1 MSQIPTS
8 FTEAGARR
16 IVAVVKDV
24 ESIDLRGGGAKR
36 RAKGNGTGPHSFVI
50 GRVTEVDSSDPLLV
64 SVKEQYWAD
73 GEEGAAGDFA
83 EVVGGRVWDTA
94 SDTLPQVRCVDGQPR
109 AVDALVTLGHKFG
122 PDNASQWFVVPE
134 KAGWFHAKITASSS
148 GSEDHTFVEIDA
160 DDAELTGGRTAT
172 DAKAMNARKGVP
184 VDTYTI
190 VFDLGPTEVDGDPVY
205 KFIVT
210 DGLTDSPKDLTSTA
224 TTASAT
230 TWNVEEDSEA
240 VTYDASRT
248 ALAAETVYFFDRQ
261 FIADASGF
269 TIDITAER
277 ASFITADSADSA
289 KLSHIT
295 MVDFTNAGVD
305 GKLIRLNQ
313 AQDDHNTLIFS
324 PGTGI
329 ELNAGTADVEVEVD
343 DSGRLLLANGG
354 SDVTITISATGG
366 GSADGQ
372 GYEDVE
378 VNGASILA
386 ITNGGVINFQD
397 KASVTSGHAQ
407 VQFNGANNTPEVT
420 IEAEV
425 DIDAYLKS
433 LAGYVG
439 GNNQVLTHTAAA
451 VMTWVDTAECP

>member
-1 MSQIPTS
+1 MGEDLPNDIDEDLIAP
-8 FTEAGARR
+8 
-16 IVAVVKDV
+16 VKG
-24 ESIDLRGGGAKR
+24 SLLTRMI
-36 RAKGNGTGPHSFVI
+36 RAILFN
-50 GRVTEVDSSDPLLV
+50 R
-64 SVKEQYWAD
+64 
-73 GEEGAAGDFA
+73 
-83 EVVGGRVWDTA
+83 WDTGWGLI
-94 SDTLPQVRCVDGQPR
+94 SSKGSNGGMISVDPSILPGNVKGYWRGK
-109 AVDALVTLGHKFG
+109 VT
-122 PDNASQWFVVPE
+122 
-134 KAGWFHAKITASSS
+134 SSS
-148 GSEDHTFVEIDA
+148 ASSEDHTVEEVGPNDA
-160 DDAELTGGRTAT
+160 IIAHADGGKKSEK
-172 DAKAMNARKGVP
+172 AKALNGRKGVP
-184 VDTYTI
+184 SDTFVI
-190 VFDLGPTEVDGDPVY
+190 VFEFTTSETDESPDC
-205 KFIVT
+205 KFYIP
-210 DGLTDSPKDLTSTA
+210 DGLTATPKDLTSTA

-240 VTYDASRT
+240 VKYDASRT

-261 FIADASGF
+261 FIADASGY

-295 MVDFTNAGVD
+295 MVDFTNAGID

-366 GSADGQ
+366 GGSADGQ

-386 ITNGGVINFQD
+386 ITDGGVINFQD
-397 KASVTSGHAQ
+397 KASVTAGHAQ

-420 IEAEV
+420 IEGEV

>member
-1 MSQIPTS
+1 MGEDLPNDIDEDLIAP
-8 FTEAGARR
+8 
-16 IVAVVKDV
+16 VKG
-24 ESIDLRGGGAKR
+24 SLLTRMI
-36 RAKGNGTGPHSFVI
+36 RAILFN
-50 GRVTEVDSSDPLLV
+50 R
-64 SVKEQYWAD
+64 
-73 GEEGAAGDFA
+73 
-83 EVVGGRVWDTA
+83 WDTGWGLI
-94 SDTLPQVRCVDGQPR
+94 SSKGSNGGMISVDPSILPGNVKGYWRGK
-109 AVDALVTLGHKFG
+109 VT
-122 PDNASQWFVVPE
+122 
-134 KAGWFHAKITASSS
+134 SSS
-148 GSEDHTFVEIDA
+148 ASSEDHTVEEVGPNDA
-160 DDAELTGGRTAT
+160 IIAHADGGKKSEK
-172 DAKAMNARKGVP
+172 AKALNGRKGVP
-184 VDTYTI
+184 SDTFVI
-190 VFDLGPTEVDGDPVY
+190 VFEFTTSETDESPDC
-205 KFIVT
+205 KFYIP

-230 TWNVEEDSEA
+230 TWNVEVDSEA

-248 ALAAETVYFFDRQ
+248 AQAAETVYFFDRQ
-261 FIADASGF
+261 LIADASGY

-354 SDVTITISATGG
+354 GDVTITISATGG

-386 ITNGGVINFQD
+386 ITDGGVINFQD
-397 KASVTSGHAQ
+397 KASVTAGHAQ

-425 DIDAYLKS
+425 DIDAWLKA
-433 LAGYVG
+433 LGTRVPG
-439 GNNQVLTHTAAA
+439 TQQVLTCSAAN
-451 VMTWVDTAECP
+451 VLTWVDTAECP

>member
-1 MSQIPTS
+1 MTAYNFDKQ
-8 FTEAGARR
+8 GARR
-16 IVAVVKDV
+16 IVDAVRKV
-24 ESIDLRGGGAKR
+24 EANDTLRTGQQRRRHATGAG
-36 RAKGNGTGPHSFVI
+36 AEQFI
-50 GRVTEVDSSDPLLV
+50 IARVTEVDATDPLLL
-64 SVKEQYWAD
+64 SVTEQYWSEAD
-73 GEEGAAGDFA
+73 TDMIDLP
-83 EVVGGRVWDTA
+83 GGRVWNGA
-94 SDTLPQVRCVDGQPR
+94 SENPPKVRSVDGQQR
-109 AVDALVTLGHKFG
+109 GVDDLVTLGFRFG
-122 PDNASQWFVVPE
+122 NDGDSVWFVVPE
-134 KAGWFHAKITASSS
+134 RAGMFRAKITASSS

-190 VFDLGPTEVDGDPVY
+190 VFDLGPTAVDGDPVY

-210 DGLTDSPKDLTSTA
+210 DGLTDSPKDLTSIE
-224 TTASAT
+224 TTANEVE
-230 TWNVEEDSEA
+230 WNVEEDSEA

-269 TIDITAER
+269 TIDITEER

-313 AQDDHNTLIFS
+313 AQADHNTLIFS
-324 PGTGI
+324 PGAGI

-354 SDVTITISATGG
+354 ADVKITISATGGG

-386 ITNGGVINFQD
+386 ITDGGVINFKD
-397 KASVTSGHAQ
+397 KASVTAGHAQ